1 MPINLELRTCR
12 LGVGTKK
19 VKNPF
24 DIFGGSEIEVPDDD
38 GLSAEDKHA
47 VKALLDMIAGPTP
60 PTEYLDWGKEFDDG
74 GRVDVWAVGLDD
86 DSVVNL
92 ISLVIWRRSPFV
104 AELAF
109 QLSEKGNL
117 AIVTEVDG
125 IGPWVTSAEQA
136 AAVKERWTT
145 VELVAT
151 SAELAKK
158 ISRAR
163 DELDMP
169 A

>member
-24 DIFGGSEIEVPDDD
+24 DILGGSEIEVPDDD
-38 GLSAEDKHA
+38 GLTAEEKYA
-47 VKALLDMIAGPTP
+47 VKGLLDMTAGPTP
-60 PTEYLDWGKEFDDG
+60 PSEYIDWSKDFDDG
-74 GRVDVWAVGLDD
+74 GVVEVWAVGLDD
-86 DSVVNL
+86 NSIANT

-117 AIVTEVDG
+117 AILTEVEG

-136 AAVKERWTT
+136 AAVRERWAT

-151 SAELAKK
+151 PAELAKK